1 MTEKKETAPTTNAA
15 PANETAQETAK
26 AAPKS
31 DGKGYATEQRL
42 GGDYFVAPDGYASF
56 NESYVQEHVAAQRAI
71 KAAQEQSDAIR

>member
-1 MTEKKETAPTTNAA
+1 MPDKDKTAPTTNVA
-15 PANETAQETAK
+15 PANEDAQETAK

-56 NESYVQEHVAAQRAI
+56 NESYVQEHVAAQRSI
-71 KAAQEQSDAIR
+71 QAAQEQAAPK